1 LLYYWTMIKLN
12 VHEAKTHSGYLA
24 KLKQGETIVLRKRNR
39 PIAARPDAPRPIGLA
54 KGQAIAQGLMI
65 FTLDPD
71 ITPPPARCPARNAG
85 SAGPVL

>member
-1 LLYYWTMIKLN
+1 MIKLN
-12 VHEAKTHSGYLA
+12 VHEAKTHLSGY
-24 KLKQGETIVLRKRNR
+24 ETIVLRKRNR